1 MEPTDEPDQKVNE
14 ALKFCSANVNF
25 FAPFFYKKKKKKK
38 DEGSL
43 VAFKAIY
50 QKYKIN
56 HPTSPRREEFS
67 FAAVSV
73 TIFDHIS
80 HMYLLTFFV
89 RH

>member
-1 MEPTDEPDQKVNE
+1 MSTMYG
-14 ALKFCSANVNF
+14 NF
-25 FAPFFYKKKKKKK
+25 VLQMLTFLHLSYNKIEK
-38 DEGSL
+38 DERSL

-67 FAAVSV
+67 FAAASV

-80 HMYLLTFFV
+80 HMYLCTYFF
-89 RH
+89 

>member
-1 MEPTDEPDQKVNE
+1 MSLIREKVNE
-14 ALKFCSANVNF
+14 VLKFCAANVNF